1 MLWAIDEESELT
13 LFKRVLILFLIHLWL
28 IYYSFFSLI
37 ISNISFIL
45 VVFCLF
51 YELFFAFFALCWG

>member
-37 ISNISFIL
+37 ISSISFVL
-45 VVFCLF
+45 VVLVV
-51 YELFFAFFALCWG
+51 L